1 MFGIVSLGWW
11 LMRSPLV
18 WLWYA
23 YRGLWWA
30 FADAPATVP
39 NTAAVGQDT
48 SFQVVDSRTA
58 RVNLPRPDGL
68 LRVGFVASATLSV
81 IIAAILLVAGGH
93 GMQANHA
100 LMVWT
105 WLTLLVVVL
114 SQFWV
119 RHVALSRHANRSAWS
134 SARDSVTKAAR
145 AGGGAAVGA
154 ASTVVRTLK
163 NLGNAAKRYHE
174 QRKQSATPRS

>member
-39 NTAAVGQDT
+39 STAAAGQDT
-48 SFQVVDSRTA
+48 AFQVMDSRHV

-68 LRVGFVASATLSV
+68 LRIGFAASAALSV
-81 IIAAILLVAGGH
+81 IIAAVLLVAGGR
-93 GMQANHA
+93 GMEGSHA

-114 SQFWV
+114 TQFWV
-119 RHVALSRHANRSAWS
+119 RYVALARHAHRSAWT
-134 SARDSVTKAAR
+134 SARNSVGKAAR
-145 AGGGAAVGA
+145 AGGGAAIGA
-154 ASTVVRTLK
+154 ASTLGRTFR
-163 NLGNAAKRYHE
+163 NLGNAAKKYHD
-174 QRKQSATPRS
+174 QRKQSSAPQP

>member
-30 FADAPATVP
+30 FADAPAAVS
-39 NTAAVGQDT
+39 NTAAAGQDT
-48 SFQVVDSRTA
+48 SFQVVDSRHA

-68 LRVGFVASATLSV
+68 LRVGFTASAALSV
-81 IIAAILLVAGGH
+81 IIAAVLLIAGGR
-93 GMQANHA
+93 GMQSSHA
-100 LMVWT
+100 LMIWT

-119 RHVALSRHANRSAWS
+119 RFVALARHANRSAWT
-134 SARDSVTKAAR
+134 SARDSFGKAAR
-145 AGGGAAVGA
+145 VGGGAAVTA
-154 ASTVVRTLK
+154 AATVGRTFK
-163 NLGNAAKRYHE
+163 NIGNAAKRYHD
-174 QRKQSATPRS
+174 QRKP